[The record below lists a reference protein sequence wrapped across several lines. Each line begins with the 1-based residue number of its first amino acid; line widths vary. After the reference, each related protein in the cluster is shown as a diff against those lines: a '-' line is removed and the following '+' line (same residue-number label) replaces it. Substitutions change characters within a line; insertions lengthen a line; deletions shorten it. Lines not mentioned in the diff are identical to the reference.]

1 MVLSRASKLQK
12 SCCGVGLTKVKS
24 VVGERKS
31 NWNKFTEINDVKIV
45 KQLSTTTTTTTTTTI
60 G

>member
-45 KQLSTTTTTTTTTTI
+45 KQLSTTTTTI